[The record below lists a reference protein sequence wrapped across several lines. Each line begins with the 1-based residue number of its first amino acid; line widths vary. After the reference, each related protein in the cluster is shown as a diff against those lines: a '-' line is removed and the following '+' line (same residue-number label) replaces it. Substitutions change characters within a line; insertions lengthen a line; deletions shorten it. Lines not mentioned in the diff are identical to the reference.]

1 MLPTP
6 YKHLPGT
13 TQALTTGAAS
23 VASAAFGPQT
33 YAIRVVAT
41 AACHIAFGPAPVA
54 TASDALIA
62 PNLRGEFIGVTP
74 GEKLAVIEDTAAG
87 KLYITELS
95 R

>member
-23 VASAAFGPQT
+23 VLSAAFGPQT

-41 AACHIAFGPAPVA
+41 VACHIAFGDAPVA
-54 TASDALIA
+54 TAGDAYVPA
-62 PNLRGEFIGVTP
+62 NTRPEFIGVTP
-74 GEKLAVIEDTAAG
+74 GTKIAAIQDTAAG